1 MREGGQRE
9 NSVSRSI
16 EVDEQVDVRGGV
28 LLAAGRRAEY
38 AHIAY
43 SSLTRS
49 VADLLR
55 AASQVGQHLTAGGGS
70 WSDNNLER

>member
-38 AHIAY
+38 AHMA
-43 SSLTRS
+43 
-49 VADLLR
+49 
-55 AASQVGQHLTAGGGS
+55 
-70 WSDNNLER
+70 